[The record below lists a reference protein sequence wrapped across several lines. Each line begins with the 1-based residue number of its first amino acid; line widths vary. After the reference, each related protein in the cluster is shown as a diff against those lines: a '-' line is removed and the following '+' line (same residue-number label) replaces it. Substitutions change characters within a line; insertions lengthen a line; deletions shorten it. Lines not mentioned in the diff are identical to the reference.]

1 MYGQP
6 WCIYGV
12 WAACASGLPVHAPR
26 DLYLW
31 SLTTAFYLWV
41 TGALLC
47 LFYQLTV
54 HQDWESDEKR
64 GKKQTFMLCVVPNL
78 IGLGLLYGFMRL
90 KMHGA
95 I

>member
-1 MYGQP
+1 
-6 WCIYGV
+6 V
-12 WAACASGLPVHAPR
+12 
-26 DLYLW
+26 YLW
-31 SLTTAFYLWV
+31 RSDGVCIRLAGARAAGFVSMVFNYGFLFMV